1 MGVSDQTLF
10 KVGPPSAAASDQG
23 TTSSMGHFLANDRP
37 LTSSNL
43 TTTGNVHL
51 STGSADL
58 QSESSGGRSTDFDNC
73 SAISKTSDILFSN
86 EHANAAAAEEHLK
99 SSHLSN
105 NSHHQVCSQI
115 VFFTVDFFGYR
126 RNRRSTATT
135 R

>member
-1 MGVSDQTLF
+1 
-10 KVGPPSAAASDQG
+10 
-23 TTSSMGHFLANDRP
+23 MGHFLANDRP

-43 TTTGNVHL
+43 TTNGNVHM
-51 STGSADL
+51 SIGSADL

-105 NSHHQVCSQI
+105 NSHHQVCSLLIFLVI
-115 VFFTVDFFGYR
+115 VVTGEAQRLQVK
-126 RNRRSTATT
+126 S
-135 R
+135 